1 MTKRLTIDTTLIWQA
16 RLGQEAAWDELT
28 NTFLPVF
35 KRMAKTIARDGHEH
49 DERKDLVAEGL
60 LALVEHVKEWD
71 GVKDFSGSLIREAKG
86 RMSKMYYL
94 LFQKGPVVPRT
105 TMQRIRKVEALIAAG
120 VSMREALDEY
130 NNSVNKSER
139 ITLETFIA
147 AYNTRN
153 TKEVTEYE

>member
-1 MTKRLTIDTTLIWQA
+1 MKRLTINSTLIWQA
-16 RLGQEAAWDELT
+16 RLGQEQAWDTLMT
-28 NTFLPVF
+28 TFKPVF
-35 KRMAKTIARDGHEH
+35 TRMAKTIARDTHEH
-49 DERKDLVAEGL
+49 HERQDLIAEGY
-60 LALVEHVKEWD
+60 LALVEHVKNWD
-71 GVKDFSGSLIREAKG
+71 GTKDFSGSLIREAKG

-120 VSMREALDEY
+120 ASMRTALDEY
-130 NNSVNKSER
+130 NNSVRKSER

>member
-1 MTKRLTIDTTLIWQA
+1 MKRLTIDTALIWQA
-16 RLGQEAAWDELT
+16 RLGQEKAWDELM
-28 NTFLPVF
+28 NTFKPVF
-35 KRMAKTIARDGHEH
+35 TRMAKTIARDSYEHHE
-49 DERKDLVAEGL
+49 RQDLIAEGY
-60 LALVEHVKEWD
+60 LALVEYVRDWD
-71 GVKDFSGSLIREAKG
+71 GTKDFSGSLIREAKG

-120 VSMREALDEY
+120 ASMRDALEKY
-130 NNSVNKSER
+130 NSSVAKSER
-139 ITLETFIA
+139 VTLETFIA